1 MAVIILS
8 ILIAFAVD
16 AGWEARQDRIVERE
30 ILRDLAAEAEANL
43 QDLEIVTERQKD
55 RVRRIEALLDDLEA
69 RESRA
74 GVDSIA
80 GLGSFQVSSRFRPR
94 TGVMRELVAS
104 GDMRLLE
111 NRELRSRIAGFD
123 EAIASYVGNSTV
135 LSERRLEPTR
145 DRVEPSDWVE
155 RPISENA
162 REVKN
167 YLAWV
172 ANVTRL
178 VVAQADGVA
187 DELNAIRTLGRG
199 M

>member
-187 DELNAIRTLGRG
+187 DELNAIRTLGGG